1 MILYHAISTYQIFS
15 VSVHRL
21 KYHEKKF
28 TVLILPDFIV
38 NKFPKYK
45 KLLDIFDEIYLFP
58 YTKIEHVKDTIL
70 KNTKMFYKEII
81 PYELEEFEKVY
92 ISGAHFYFSLLL
104 IDVGKHFSVFEDA
117 CGMLKQNQ
125 RLYNNLYRAYPIHAE
140 MMQNVGMFE
149 LNNPLIDKIFCNKK
163 ENEILG
169 YKHKIKNW
177 NATKEFLSL
186 SVMQCDKIESF
197 FWDEKPFYNFT
208 DSIFI
213 ITQNFVGLG
222 SMNKQQQEKVY
233 EQLHKKISIT
243 RKKIFIKVHPDDEFD
258 YKNIFKEAV
267 IIKEKVPVELLLLNS
282 QGIPYLI
289 FSFSSASEIDQR
301 KYKSLNLAK
310 KYSTLYSFEDEYRS
324 ILTILGLKEN
334 EL

>member
-1 MILYHAISTYQIFS
+1 MIK
-15 VSVHRL
+15 L
-21 KYHEKKF
+21 K
-28 TVLILPDFIV
+28 V
-38 NKFPKYK
+38 
-45 KLLDIFDEIYLFP
+45 
-58 YTKIEHVKDTIL
+58 
-70 KNTKMFYKEII
+70 
-81 PYELEEFEKVY
+81 
-92 ISGAHFYFSLLL
+92 
-104 IDVGKHFSVFEDA
+104 
-117 CGMLKQNQ
+117 
-125 RLYNNLYRAYPIHAE
+125 
-140 MMQNVGMFE
+140 
-149 LNNPLIDKIFCNKK
+149 
-163 ENEILG
+163 
-169 YKHKIKNW
+169 
-177 NATKEFLSL
+177 
-186 SVMQCDKIESF
+186 F